1 MTRRLLQSA
10 GLDQLR
16 DLARSAS
23 VTQLRRVLS
32 SYSFDT
38 PPSPEGERPEEHHRV
53 SFGYTEEGSWS
64 LSALLPSDEGRCGS
78 GRLLWPENELFR
90 AAQGDQARRSVFVGR
105 RAGVGGRPVAGRR
118 CFEPSPPGAG
128 VPDGFGADPNTGGG
142 PGSGCRVPRCERSH

>member
-64 LSALLPSDEGRCGS
+64 ISALLPSDEGA
-78 GRLLWPENELFR
+78 LWER
-90 AAQGDQARRSVFVGR
+90 ALAVARE
-105 RAGVGGRPVAGRR
+105 RAVPSRPG
-118 CFEPSPPGAG
+118 
-128 VPDGFGADPNTGGG
+128 
-142 PGSGCRVPRCERSH
+142 